1 MTYRDS
7 PFHTARTSEERLPLL
22 QGKTAIVTGAGSGIG
37 RAVALLFAR
46 EGANVIVADQANGAG
61 EETAA
66 AIESTDGRVS
76 FMAGDIADPKYHL
89 GLVTFAKHRYG
100 WLDIAVN
107 NASNSSAS
115 APLAGIP
122 IEMWD
127 KFTAISLSGVF
138 YALRAQIPAMID
150 AGGGAIVNL
159 VSAAGADAAP
169 GVGAYTA
176 FMQGLV
182 GLTKGVA
189 LEYGQQGIRAN
200 AVAPGYVD
208 TQPSNLHSS
217 GEHAKL
223 AAHHAMN
230 HAEQAAEIAQ
240 LVLFLASAQSSYI
253 NGSCMPMN
261 SGALVQ

>member
-1 MTYRDS
+1 MTYRDF
-7 PFHTARTSEERLPLL
+7 PFQTARTRDERLPLL

-46 EGANVIVADQANGAG
+46 EGANVIVADETSAAS
-61 EETAA
+61 EETVA
-66 AIESTDGRVS
+66 AIESTDGRAS
-76 FMAGDIADPKYHL
+76 FMAGDIADPKYHR

-107 NASNSSAS
+107 NAGNSSAS

-122 IEMWD
+122 IETWD

-150 AGGGAIVNL
+150 AGGGVIVNL
-159 VSAAGADAAP
+159 VTAAGTGAAP

-208 TQPSNLHSS
+208 TQLSTIHSS
-217 GEHAKL
+217 EGHAKL
-223 AAHHAMN
+223 AAHHAV
-230 HAEQAAEIAQ
+230 HHLEQVAEIAQ
-240 LVLFLASAQSSYI
+240 LVLFLASAQSNFI
-253 NGSCMPMN
+253 NGSCVPMN
-261 SGALVQ
+261 GGMLVQ